1 MQITST
7 SYSIAAAT
15 VAWKIGAPSSSPLR
29 GSVFAMTMI
38 SLPDMPF
45 TPLRDDAL
53 QHDEVPPMY

>member
-1 MQITST
+1 
-7 SYSIAAAT
+7 
-15 VAWKIGAPSSSPLR
+15 LR

>member
-1 MQITST
+1 
-7 SYSIAAAT
+7 
-15 VAWKIGAPSSSPLR
+15 
-29 GSVFAMTMI
+29 MI